1 MCVPNKTE
9 DSKLSMFNM
18 IIGINESKILSKHI
32 SFECKC
38 KFVIKIKSGIM
49 INVGAS
55 VENIIYMKKVILWD
69 PATCIWKMVNI

>member
-1 MCVPNKTE
+1 
-9 DSKLSMFNM
+9 
-18 IIGINESKILSKHI
+18 
-32 SFECKC
+32 
-38 KFVIKIKSGIM
+38 M